1 MLQVTNDY
9 PGTVYWRGIDL
20 YQLDE
25 GNWSTGPHGPTF
37 DDSTGSALS
46 STPLRDQRPVHG
58 HVKVTGQPQ
67 FTVFWPGEPSSASVA
82 YSAVTTESGLL
93 QPAQAL
99 VTAYFRGG
107 VPEGA
112 AYDVVAMASAATEDE
127 LRQAGNQYP
136 GGSIDARVAELARR
150 VTAGKTNAYDQ
161 ASAIQSYLRG
171 NFGYQLQVAAPPPGA
186 NAVDAFL
193 FDTRIGYCEYFASAF
208 GEMVRSLGIPVR
220 LVNGYGPGLSPE
232 LAGRPEFAGAPFNS
246 IRAADAHTWPEVY
259 FPDYGWIAFE
269 PTPDPTYPILT
280 RGPGQSL
287 SAPQR
292 AAAPAHKATSP
303 GRASVFAPALEGV
316 GALSL
321 LAAAVVGVLLLLAV
335 GGTSPDDMEGP
346 WRRLG
351 WLGRRVGV
359 ERRQAE
365 TPLEYG
371 RRLAVALPRQKQAIG
386 VLVQQ
391 YSRQCYGRGS
401 LEPAER
407 ETAVAAWRAL
417 RAALPRLLLLGPER
431 LRVGLAD
438 GQA

>member
-1 MLQVTNDY
+1 
-9 PGTVYWRGIDL
+9 
-20 YQLDE
+20 
-25 GNWSTGPHGPTF
+25 
-37 DDSTGSALS
+37 
-46 STPLRDQRPVHG
+46 
-58 HVKVTGQPQ
+58 
-67 FTVFWPGEPSSASVA
+67 
-82 YSAVTTESGLL
+82 
-93 QPAQAL
+93 
-99 VTAYFRGG
+99 
-107 VPEGA
+107 
-112 AYDVVAMASAATEDE
+112 MASAATEDE

-136 GGSIDARVAELARR
+136 GAITSLIRTTRGSIDARVAELARR

-316 GALSL
+316 GAARGPSHGAGDAIEKTTKRTINAPEITSGAWLKASEMPS
-321 LAAAVVGVLLLLAV
+321 VGIL
-335 GGTSPDDMEGP
+335 
-346 WRRLG
+346 
-351 WLGRRVGV
+351 
-359 ERRQAE
+359 
-365 TPLEYG
+365 
-371 RRLAVALPRQKQAIG
+371 
-386 VLVQQ
+386 
-391 YSRQCYGRGS
+391 
-401 LEPAER
+401 
-407 ETAVAAWRAL
+407 
-417 RAALPRLLLLGPER
+417 
-431 LRVGLAD
+431 
-438 GQA
+438 